1 MKIIKVSIIKL
12 FGIFNH
18 EIPLNQEH
26 DITIVLGENG
36 IGKTK
41 ILEALNAVFSK
52 DFDFLKKLDFEKF
65 AIFFANDEVWEFT
78 KSAAADGSELFVR
91 KKSSGSKSSKPQLLA
106 KNIALHPARSPND
119 PREVRRRRKEAE
131 VRILNELKHSH
142 TVISNEMNAL
152 MAERQYLDLKFLREQ
167 ENIEPI
173 KWLLTSIEKIEVRLI
188 ETQRIITRND
198 MDKNY
203 YESAVTQCSNELKEL
218 ISLAIKSSA
227 DITSTLDS
235 TYPNRLVQNLREKVD
250 YTYSELNEELAEL
263 SDKRK
268 FLSAAGLLAEAH
280 SSEFFEIEDKNN
292 NLIIIS
298 MKQYVED
305 SKKKLQPYEDLA
317 KKISLFMD
325 IVSSRFK
332 HKKIRITKDQGIT
345 FTSIMADKTGAPQV
359 IELEKLS
366 SGEQHEL
373 VLFYKLIFDSRQG
386 DLVLIDE
393 PELSLHISWQTQFIP
408 DLKRVAALRKFAA
421 VIATH
426 SPDIISSNWDL
437 KVELL
442 GVE

>member
-1 MKIIKVSIIKL
+1 MKIIKISIIKL

-65 AIFFANDEVWEFT
+65 TIFFASDEVWEFT
-78 KSAAADGSELFVR
+78 KSAASDGSELFVR
-91 KKSSGSKSSKPQLLA
+91 KKTLASKSSKPQLLA
-106 KNIALHPARSPND
+106 KNIALPLARSPND

-131 VRILNELKHSH
+131 ARILNELKHPH
-142 TVISNEMNAL
+142 TAIANEMNAL

-173 KWLLTSIEKIEVRLI
+173 QWLLTSIEKIEVRLI

-235 TYPNRLVQNLREKVD
+235 TYPNRLVQNLREKAD

-268 FLSAAGLLAEAH
+268 FLSVAGLLAEAH
-280 SSEFFEIEDKNN
+280 SSDFFEIEDKNN

-332 HKKIRITKDQGIT
+332 HKKIRITKDQGIA
-345 FTSIMADKTGAPQV
+345 FTSIIADKTGVPQV

-408 DLKRVAALRKFAA
+408 DLKRVAALRKFSA

>member
-18 EIPLNQEH
+18 EIALNQEH

-52 DFDFLKKLDFEKF
+52 DFDFLKKLDFEVF
-65 AIFFANDEVWEFT
+65 SIFFDNDEVWEFT
-78 KSAAADGSELFVR
+78 KSAATDGSELFVR
-91 KKSSGSKSSKPQLLA
+91 KKLSSSKSSKPQLLA
-106 KNIALHPARSPND
+106 KSIARYSARSPND
-119 PREVRRRRKEAE
+119 PREVRRRKREAE
-131 VRILNELKHSH
+131 ARAGNELIHSH
-142 TVISNEMNAL
+142 TLSAIEMNVL
-152 MAERQYLDLKFLREQ
+152 LAERQYLDLKFLREQ

-173 KWLLTSIEKIEVRLI
+173 QWLLKSIEKIEVRLI

-203 YESAVTQCSNELKEL
+203 YESAVTQCSNDLKEL

-235 TYPNRLVQNLREKVD
+235 TYPNRLVQNLRERAD
-250 YTYSELNEELAEL
+250 YTYSELNEELAGL

-280 SSEFFEIEDKNN
+280 SSDFFEIEDKNN

-305 SKKKLQPYEDLA
+305 SKKKLQPYEELA

-332 HKKIRITKDQGIT
+332 HKKIRITKDEGIA
-345 FTSIMADKTGAPQV
+345 FTSIIADKTGAPQV

-408 DLKRVAALRKFAA
+408 DLKRVAALRKFSA